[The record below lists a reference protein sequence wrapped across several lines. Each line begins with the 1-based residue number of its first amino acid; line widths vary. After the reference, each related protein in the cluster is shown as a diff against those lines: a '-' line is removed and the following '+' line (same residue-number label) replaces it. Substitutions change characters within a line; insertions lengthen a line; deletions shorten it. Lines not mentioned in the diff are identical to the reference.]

1 MQFDR
6 YPEAAAYLKNKGMEL
21 NYINWEE
28 REYWW
33 HNDGTDALKD
43 HTATITQIARGVWHV
58 SDFSDCRK
66 VLTSA

>member
-43 HTATITQIARGVWHV
+43 HTATITQIVRGEY
-58 SDFSDCRK
+58 
-66 VLTSA
+66 